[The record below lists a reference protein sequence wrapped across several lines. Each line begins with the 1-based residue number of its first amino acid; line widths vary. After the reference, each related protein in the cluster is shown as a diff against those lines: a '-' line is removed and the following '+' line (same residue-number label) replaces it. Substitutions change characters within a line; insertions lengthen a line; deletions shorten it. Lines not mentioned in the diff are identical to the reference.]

1 MDNLKDLSY
10 PSKEILLSIVENQ
23 MMESRKARGLDFNE
37 TTKEDLFK
45 KPSEFDLPLNESLNI
60 VKDYL
65 NNNQPVGSV
74 LNNTENPQEI

>member
-1 MDNLKDLSY
+1 
-10 PSKEILLSIVENQ
+10 

-37 TTKEDLFK
+37 TTNEDSFK
-45 KPSEFDLPLNESLNI
+45 KPTEFDLPLNESLNV